1 MLLEF
6 ADVMPAALP
15 KELPPRRPIDHRI
28 ELIPGSKPPALAP
41 YRMSP
46 AELLELRKQLKE
58 LLDAGLIRPSR
69 APYGAPVLFQKK
81 HDGSLRM
88 CVDYRALNKATIKN
102 KYPIPLAAE
111 LFDRLSKATY
121 FIKLDLRSGYWQVR
135 IAEGDEGKTT
145 CVTRY
150 GAYEFLVMSF
160 GLTNAPTTFCNL
172 MNDVLF
178 ENIDAF
184 VVVYLDDIVV
194 YSQSLQ
200 EHEKHLSLVFQ
211 RLRENRL
218 FVKKEKCEFAQRQIT
233 FLGYK
238 ISEGLIKMDENKVR
252 AIREWSEP
260 SKLKELRSFLGLANY
275 YRRFI
280 KGYSKVVAPLT
291 DPLKKDQVCQWNLEC
306 QAAFDELKGAIS
318 SEPVLRLP
326 NLELPFE
333 VQTDASDR
341 ALGGVLVQEGHPVA
355 FESRKL
361 NGAEQRYST
370 HEKEMTAV
378 IHCLQQWRHYLLG
391 SIFIVVTDNVA
402 NTFFTS
408 QKKLSAK
415 QARWQ
420 EFLADFNFDWLHRLG
435 KHNVVA
441 DTLSRKEVIA
451 YIAAL
456 SEVVSDF
463 NERIQ
468 QLAESD
474 ASYEKLRQQVREG
487 LNRRYWI
494 QDNLLMAKG
503 GRLYVPVGQLRKEL
517 LRETHD
523 TKWAGHPEEER
534 TQALLARSYY
544 WPKMG
549 EDVQAYVRSCLVC
562 QLDKTERKKAAGL
575 LQPLPIPEK
584 PWESISMDFISGF
597 PKVSDYKFI
606 LVVVD
611 RFSKY
616 AVFIP
621 ASDACPAHRQ
631 STACRPCAQQA
642 GHTPRPR
649 AQHADPAYRQRTT
662 CRPRAQQAGHTPKPR
677 AQHAGHAHRQC
688 TQHAGSAHNMQ
699 AVDPGCMNQR
709 LDMALHGDCWAD
721 GWLKIQMGY

>member
-1 MLLEF
+1 
-6 ADVMPAALP
+6 
-15 KELPPRRPIDHRI
+15 
-28 ELIPGSKPPALAP
+28 
-41 YRMSP
+41 
-46 AELLELRKQLKE
+46 
-58 LLDAGLIRPSR
+58 
-69 APYGAPVLFQKK
+69 
-81 HDGSLRM
+81 M

-102 KYPIPLAAE
+102 KYHIPLAAE

-150 GAYEFLVMSF
+150 GAYEFLVMPF
-160 GLTNAPTTFCNL
+160 GLTNAPATFCNL

-178 ENIDAF
+178 EYIDAF
-184 VVVYLDDIVV
+184 VVVYLDDIVI
-194 YSQSLQ
+194 YSQSLR
-200 EHEKHLSLVFQ
+200 EHEKHMSLVFQ

-233 FLGYK
+233 FLGHK

-275 YRRFI
+275 YRRFR
-280 KGYSKVVAPLT
+280 KGYSKMVASLT
-291 DPLKKDQVCQWNLEC
+291 DLLKKDQVWQWNLEC

-378 IHCLQQWRHYLLG
+378 IHCLQQWRHYFMG
-391 SIFIVVTDNVA
+391 SIFTVVTDNVA

-420 EFLADFNFDWLHRLG
+420 EFFANFNFDWLHRPG

-468 QLAESD
+468 
-474 ASYEKLRQQVREG
+474 
-487 LNRRYWI
+487 
-494 QDNLLMAKG
+494 
-503 GRLYVPVGQLRKEL
+503 
-517 LRETHD
+517 
-523 TKWAGHPEEER
+523 
-534 TQALLARSYY
+534 
-544 WPKMG
+544 
-549 EDVQAYVRSCLVC
+549 
-562 QLDKTERKKAAGL
+562 
-575 LQPLPIPEK
+575 
-584 PWESISMDFISGF
+584 
-597 PKVSDYKFI
+597 
-606 LVVVD
+606 
-611 RFSKY
+611 
-616 AVFIP
+616 
-621 ASDACPAHRQ
+621 
-631 STACRPCAQQA
+631 
-642 GHTPRPR
+642 
-649 AQHADPAYRQRTT
+649 
-662 CRPRAQQAGHTPKPR
+662 
-677 AQHAGHAHRQC
+677 
-688 TQHAGSAHNMQ
+688 
-699 AVDPGCMNQR
+699 
-709 LDMALHGDCWAD
+709 
-721 GWLKIQMGY
+721 

>member
-1 MLLEF
+1 M
-6 ADVMPAALP
+6 
-15 KELPPRRPIDHRI
+15 
-28 ELIPGSKPPALAP
+28 
-41 YRMSP
+41 Y
-46 AELLELRKQLKE
+46 
-58 LLDAGLIRPSR
+58 
-69 APYGAPVLFQKK
+69 
-81 HDGSLRM
+81 
-88 CVDYRALNKATIKN
+88 LN
-102 KYPIPLAAE
+102 Y
-111 LFDRLSKATY
+111 
-121 FIKLDLRSGYWQVR
+121 
-135 IAEGDEGKTT
+135 
-145 CVTRY
+145 
-150 GAYEFLVMSF
+150 
-160 GLTNAPTTFCNL
+160 
-172 MNDVLF
+172 
-178 ENIDAF
+178 
-184 VVVYLDDIVV
+184 IVV
-194 YSQSLQ
+194 YSQSLR

-233 FLGYK
+233 FLGHK

-260 SKLKELRSFLGLANY
+260 SILKELRSFLGLANY

-280 KGYSKVVAPLT
+280 KGYSKMVAPLT
-291 DPLKKDQVCQWNLEC
+291 DLLKKDQVWQWNLEC
-306 QAAFDELKGAIS
+306 QAAFDELEGAIS
-318 SEPVLRLP
+318 SEPVLQLP

-341 ALGGVLVQEGHPVA
+341 ALGGVLMQEGHPVA

-370 HEKEMTAV
+370 HEKEMTVV

-391 SIFIVVTDNVA
+391 SIFTVVTDNVA

-420 EFLADFNFDWLHRLG
+420 EFLADFNFDWLHRPG
-435 KHNVVA
+435 KNNVVA

-451 YIAAL
+451 YIAAI

-494 QDNLLMAKG
+494 QDNFLMAKG
-503 GRLYVPVGQLRKEL
+503 GRLYVPAGQLRKEL

-523 TKWAGHPEEER
+523 TKCAGHPGEEM

-575 LQPLPIPEK
+575 L
-584 PWESISMDFISGF
+584 
-597 PKVSDYKFI
+597 
-606 LVVVD
+606 
-611 RFSKY
+611 
-616 AVFIP
+616 
-621 ASDACPAHRQ
+621 
-631 STACRPCAQQA
+631 
-642 GHTPRPR
+642 
-649 AQHADPAYRQRTT
+649 
-662 CRPRAQQAGHTPKPR
+662 
-677 AQHAGHAHRQC
+677 
-688 TQHAGSAHNMQ
+688 
-699 AVDPGCMNQR
+699 
-709 LDMALHGDCWAD
+709 
-721 GWLKIQMGY
+721 